1 MAVLCGTRWAGKGT
15 WGPLKTNW
23 EPLKKVSG
31 LWQKSYHER
40 LGDKKLT
47 SVERRVERYMILYI
61 WKSVN
66 GFVPSLGLSWSN
78 KTGHTLKVDPIKGN
92 VLSVKTLKSNS
103 LKQHGAAIFD
113 MLPNDL
119 KTLKGTQ
126 FKNKLDSFISI
137 FPDKPHVDGI
147 STGATSLE
155 GDPSNSLH
163 DWIRILDWD

>member
-1 MAVLCGTRWAGKGT
+1 MVPGGQERGHE
-15 WGPLKTNW
+15 GPRRPIENLY
-23 EPLKKVSG
+23 KKVSG

-40 LGDKKLT
+40 LGDMKLT

-119 KTLKGTQ
+119 KTLKGTVTQ